1 MKKRALAFGI
11 LNALLIVAVIVVNT
25 LAVVLPLNGRST
37 GAISDSFKALFVP
50 AGYVFS
56 IWGLIYIGLAA
67 YGVYQLLP
75 SQQANP
81 QVRATDGWFALSSI
95 ANCAWIFSWHYGVYW
110 LSLGL
115 MIVLLVSLL
124 VMYTR
129 IHAGSG
135 MPAPSI
141 ATRLLVRL
149 PFSIYLGWISVATI
163 ANASDVFS
171 WAGFTGF
178 GIPDTTWVVALCVVA
193 ALLSVGLSFR
203 FRDIGYAGVILWA
216 LCGIIVK
223 QAAYR
228 PIVIGCWVAIG
239 LTIIGIAAGF
249 AARPRR
255 AAARPG

>member
-1 MKKRALAFGI
+1 MKKRAISLSI
-11 LNALLIVAVIVVNT
+11 LNALLIIAVIVVNA
-25 LAVVLPLNGRST
+25 LAVTLPLNGRST
-37 GAISDSFKALFVP
+37 GAISDSFLALFVP

-56 IWGLIYIGLAA
+56 IWGLIYIGLLAF
-67 YGVYQLLP
+67 GVYQLLP
-75 SQQANP
+75 SQRANP
-81 QVRATDGWFALSSI
+81 RVRATDGWFAVSCI

-110 LSLGL
+110 LSLGI

-124 VMYTR
+124 FIYTR
-129 IHAGSG
+129 MRAGSG

-163 ANASDVFS
+163 ANASAVFS

-178 GIPDTTWVVALCVVA
+178 GIPDPTWVVALCIVA

-203 FRDIGYAGVILWA
+203 SRDIGYAAVILWA
-216 LCGIIVK
+216 LYGIIVK
-223 QAAYR
+223 QASYR

-239 LTIIGIAAGF
+239 LTIVGIAAGF

-255 AAARPG
+255 AAA